1 MSEKFQFFDGRK
13 FTRDDQTGYY
23 LCSTENETKARKRM
37 HVYVWE
43 YFYGSVPEG
52 YHIHH
57 IDGDKSN
64 NAIQNLQLLSAKEHE
79 KLHGKMWTDERME
92 KARKN
97 MEKASVKA
105 KEWHSS
111 EDGHKWHK
119 EHYEKTKEKLYQI
132 RQFKCLMCG
141 KEFQSTQAMAK
152 FCCNNCK
159 SAYRRKIGIDDVT
172 KICSCCGGEYTAN
185 KYQKTKYC
193 QACKDKKH
201 KKNRQG

>member
-23 LCSTENETKARKRM
+23 LCSTENETKVRKRM

-105 KEWHSS
+105 KNGIAAKMVTS
-111 EDGHKWHK
+111 G
-119 EHYEKTKEKLYQI
+119 TKNITKKRKRNCI
-132 RQFKCLMCG
+132 RYVNLSALCVARNFSPHRLWQNFVVIMQKCV
-141 KEFQSTQAMAK
+141 S
-152 FCCNNCK
+152 
-159 SAYRRKIGIDDVT
+159 
-172 KICSCCGGEYTAN
+172 
-185 KYQKTKYC
+185 
-193 QACKDKKH
+193 
-201 KKNRQG
+201 KKNRY